1 MNACR
6 RFVRTAAVPVLFVFV
21 LNAPGQIANAGSR
34 HHRFRNE
41 MFGLVNQT
49 RSAHGLR
56 SLRLNA
62 HLSRE
67 AWRHS
72 VAMGRRFL
80 LFHTS
85 SADMWNFLQP
95 YDARTW
101 GENVAYAGTL
111 RRVEQLWMQSYEH
124 RVNLLN
130 PAFRNAAVGV
140 VRAKGWLWVTLQL
153 YG

>member
-1 MNACR
+1 MTDAR
-6 RFVRTAAVPVLFVFV
+6 RFMRALAIPLLLATLLTFTAQPAM
-21 LNAPGQIANAGSR
+21 AGARSA
-34 HHRFRNE
+34 RFRVE
-41 MFGLVNQT
+41 MLRLVNQT
-49 RSAHGLR
+49 RTSHGLHT
-56 SLRLNA
+56 LGLNG

-72 VAMGRRFL
+72 IEMGQRYL

-85 SADMWNFLQP
+85 NMWDLVQP
-95 YDARTW
+95 YDARVW

-111 RRVEQLWMQSYEH
+111 RRVEQLWMHSYEH

-130 PAFRNAAVGV
+130 PSFRWAAIGV
-140 VRAKGWLWVTLQL
+140 MRAAGWLWVTLQL

>member
-1 MNACR
+1 LVVIALMIPAQ
-6 RFVRTAAVPVLFVFV
+6 V
-21 LNAPGQIANAGSR
+21 ANAGGR
-34 HHRFRNE
+34 AHRFRNQ

-56 SLRLNA
+56 TLRLNA
-62 HLSRE
+62 HLSRD

-72 VAMGRRFL
+72 VAMGRRFA

-85 SADMWNFLQP
+85 NLWDLVQP

-101 GENVAYAGTL
+101 GENIAYAGTL
-111 RRVEQLWMQSYEH
+111 RRVEQLWMQSYDH
-124 RVNLLN
+124 RVHLLN
-130 PAFRNAAVGV
+130 PAFRFAGVGV

>member
-1 MNACR
+1 MTNLR
-6 RFVRTAAVPVLFVFV
+6 RLVRVAVGPLVLALTLTIPAPAAM
-21 LNAPGQIANAGSR
+21 AGGR
-34 HHRFRNE
+34 AQRFQSE
-41 MFGLVNQT
+41 MLRLVNQT
-49 RSAHGLR
+49 RNAHGLH
-56 SLRLNA
+56 LIRLNRG
-62 HLSRE
+62 LSRE

-72 VAMGRRFL
+72 VAMGHRFV

-85 SADMWNFLQP
+85 NLWDLVRP

-101 GENVAYAGTL
+101 GENVAYADTL

-124 RVNLLN
+124 RINLLN
-130 PAFRNAAVGV
+130 PAFGAAGIGV

>member
-1 MNACR
+1 MTNLR
-6 RFVRTAAVPVLFVFV
+6 RLVRVAAIPIILA
-21 LNAPGQIANAGSR
+21 LTLTIPAQAANAGGR
-34 HHRFRNE
+34 AQRFQNE
-41 MFGLVNQT
+41 MLRLVNQT
-49 RSAHGLR
+49 RGAHGLHTV
-56 SLRLNA
+56 RLNR

-72 VAMGRRFL
+72 VAMGQRFV

-85 SADMWNFLQP
+85 NLWDLVRP

-101 GENVAYAGTL
+101 GENIAYADTL
-111 RRVEQLWMQSYEH
+111 RRVEQLWMQSYHH

-130 PAFRNAAVGV
+130 PSFRSAGIGV
-140 VRAKGWLWVTLQL
+140 ARAKGWLWVTLQL

>member
-1 MNACR
+1 MTDAR
-6 RFVRTAAVPVLFVFV
+6 RFMRALAIPLLLGTLLTFTAQPAM
-21 LNAPGQIANAGSR
+21 AGARSA
-34 HHRFRNE
+34 RFRVE
-41 MFGLVNQT
+41 MLRLVNQT
-49 RSAHGLR
+49 RTSHGLHT
-56 SLRLNA
+56 LGLNG

-72 VAMGRRFL
+72 IEMGQRYL

-85 SADMWNFLQP
+85 NMWDLVQP
-95 YDARTW
+95 YDARVW

-111 RRVEQLWMQSYEH
+111 RRVEQLWMHSYEH

-130 PAFRNAAVGV
+130 PSFRWAAIGV
-140 VRAKGWLWVTLQL
+140 MKANGWLWVTLQL

>member
-1 MNACR
+1 MTNLR
-6 RFVRTAAVPVLFVFV
+6 RLVRVIVGPLVLALTLTIPAQAAH
-21 LNAPGQIANAGSR
+21 AGGR
-34 HHRFRNE
+34 AHRFQSE
-41 MFGLVNQT
+41 MLRLVNQT
-49 RSAHGLR
+49 RNSHGLHIVR
-56 SLRLNA
+56 VNA

-67 AWRHS
+67 AWNHS
-72 VAMGRRFL
+72 IEMGRRYL

-85 SADMWNFLQP
+85 NLWDLVQP

-101 GENVAYAGTL
+101 GENIAYAGTL

-124 RVNLLN
+124 RINLLN
-130 PAFRNAAVGV
+130 PAFRSVGIGV

>member
-1 MNACR
+1 MTNLR
-6 RFVRTAAVPVLFVFV
+6 RLVRVAAIPIILA
-21 LNAPGQIANAGSR
+21 LTLTIPAQAANAGGR
-34 HHRFRNE
+34 AQRFQNE
-41 MFGLVNQT
+41 MLRLVNQT
-49 RSAHGLR
+49 RGAHGLHTV
-56 SLRLNA
+56 RLNR

-72 VAMGRRFL
+72 VAMGRRYV

-85 SADMWNFLQP
+85 NLWDLVRP

-101 GENVAYAGTL
+101 GENIAYAGTL
-111 RRVEQLWMQSYEH
+111 RRVEQLWMGSEHH

-130 PAFRNAAVGV
+130 PSFRSAGIGV
-140 VRAKGWLWVTLQL
+140 VRIKGWLWVTLQL